1 MELPVINIGLTSYA
15 LGFFAYLLLGGLL
28 LTGWRGRMQ
37 GGLLVVAVL
46 VTLLWCG
53 LHTLWFGWNV
63 PSARVLRVVEPLHFV
78 VWVVFLHG
86 LLSRAQKRIGLVAA
100 LVYMLSA
107 VMVFVPLLAPYF
119 PDTFPPGDVSPKYTF
134 IGYVLLSV
142 AGLFLIENLY
152 RNTRPEQRWGIKFLC
167 LGIGGMFAYDFFMYA
182 QALLF
187 NQLDMNLW
195 AARGAVFMLVAP
207 LIGVAV
213 ARNPD
218 WSVDVFISRDAAAH
232 TATLLFAG
240 FYLLF
245 MSAAGYYIKE
255 FGGDWGVVLQTVFLF
270 GSVVVLTALLFSG
283 QLRARI
289 KVFLGKHFFRYRYD
303 YREQWL
309 RFTDALSQ
317 CKQESL
323 PYECVVRA
331 IAEVVD
337 SSGGLLW
344 LHRKDGSY
352 EQVAHWGVSGGEAE
366 LLPAGGKLV
375 RFLEER
381 EWVIN
386 LEEYLTTPEIYAN
399 LELPDWVMSLPRA
412 WLIVPLMDQKQLLG
426 FMVVTRPRAHVPFNW
441 ELRDLVKT
449 TACQAA
455 SHLAQLQAM
464 QDLAEA
470 RQFEGFHRLS
480 AFVLHD
486 IKNLIAQQ
494 TLLIGVSAEHKHKPE
509 FIDDAVDIMQHSV
522 TKMQRLM
529 QLLKT
534 GLSGDKPV
542 STNLVVIVTTAVN
555 NCIAGKPTPAFS
567 CKLEEVWLTMDGDR
581 MCSVIENLI
590 HNAQDST
597 PDDGEVRVSLE
608 CKDDEVEVLVKDNG
622 CGMDAAFVRD
632 RLFRPFDTTKGDTG
646 MGIGAYE
653 CKEYVSSLG
662 GEIRVKSQPGV
673 GTCMRVILPLA
684 VGNQIVS
691 QEKKDGEL
699 MV

>member
-1 MELPVINIGLTSYA
+1 MINMGLTSYG
-15 LGFFAYLLLGGLL
+15 LGFFAYLLLGSLL

-53 LHTLWFGWNV
+53 LHTIWFGWNV
-63 PSARVLRVVEPLHFV
+63 PSARVLRVVESLHIV

-86 LLSRAQKRIGLVAA
+86 LLSRAQKRIGLVAV

-107 VMVFVPLLAPYF
+107 VMVFMPLLAPYF
-119 PDTFPPGDVSPKYTF
+119 PDTFPLGDVAPKYTF
-134 IGYVLLSV
+134 IGYVILSV

-240 FYLLF
+240 FYLLI

-289 KVFLGKHFFRYRYD
+289 KVFLGKHFFRHRYD

-317 CKQESL
+317 CKQETL

-344 LHRKDGSY
+344 LHRKDGSF
-352 EQVAHWGVSGGEAE
+352 EQVAHWGVSGGQTEV
-366 LLPAGGKLV
+366 LPAGSNIA
-375 RFLEER
+375 RFLEDR

-386 LEEYLTTPEIYAN
+386 LEEYLSNPEFYAS
-399 LELPDWVMSLPRA
+399 LELPDWIMNLPRA
-412 WLIVPLMDQKQLLG
+412 WLIVPLLDQKQLLG
-426 FMVVTRPRAHVPFNW
+426 FMVVTRPRANVPFNW

-455 SHLAQLQAM
+455 SHLAQLEAM
-464 QDLAEA
+464 HDLAEA

-494 TLLIGVSAEHKHKPE
+494 TLLIGAAVQHKHKPE

-522 TKMQRLM
+522 TKMKRLM

-534 GLSGDKPV
+534 GLSGGKSV

-555 NCIAGKPTPAFS
+555 NCMAGKPAPAFF
-567 CKLEEVWLTMDGDR
+567 CKLEELWLIIDGDR

-590 HNAQDST
+590 HNAQDAT
-597 PDDGEVRVSLE
+597 PDDGEVRVTLDSAE
-608 CKDDEVEVLVKDNG
+608 DRVEILVEDTG
-622 CGMDAAFVRD
+622 YGMDTAFVHD

-662 GEIRVKSQPGV
+662 GEIRVESQPGE
-673 GTCMRVILPLA
+673 GTSMSVILPLTA
-684 VGNQIVS
+684 ATQHVGN
-691 QEKKDGEL
+691 ENKDREL
-699 MV
+699 IA

>member
-1 MELPVINIGLTSYA
+1 MESQVINIGLASYTM
-15 LGFFAYLLLGGLL
+15 GFIAYLVLGGLL

-37 GGLLVVAVL
+37 GGLLVLSVF

-53 LHTLWFGWNV
+53 LSAVWAGWYV
-63 PSARVLRVVEPLHFV
+63 PSATVLHVTEPLHLV
-78 VWVVFLHG
+78 VWIIFLHG
-86 LLSRAQKRIGLVAA
+86 LLNKSQKRIGLIAL
-100 LVYMLSA
+100 LVYMLAA
-107 VMVFVPLLAPYF
+107 VMSFAPLVASYF
-119 PDTFPPGDVSPKYTF
+119 PALFPEGDVAPKYTF
-134 IGYVLLSV
+134 LGFVLLSV

-167 LGIGGMFAYDFFMYA
+167 LGIGGMFAYEFFMYA

-187 NQLDMNLW
+187 NQLNMNLW
-195 AARGAVFMLVAP
+195 AARGAVYMLVAP

-240 FYLLF
+240 VYLLF
-245 MSAAGYYIKE
+245 MSAAGYYIKD
-255 FGGDWGVVLQTVFLF
+255 FGGGWGVVLQTVFLF

-289 KVFLGKHFFRYRYD
+289 KVFLGKHFFRHRYD

-317 CKQESL
+317 CKQETL

-331 IAEVVD
+331 ISEVVD

-344 LHRKDGSY
+344 LHRKDGSF
-352 EQVAHWGVSGGEAE
+352 EQVAHWGVSGGEKE
-366 LLPAGGKLV
+366 VLPAGSNLAW
-375 RFLEER
+375 FLEER

-386 LEEYLTTPEIYAN
+386 LEEYQSAPDFYAD
-399 LELPDWVMSLPRA
+399 LDLPVWVTDLPRA
-412 WLIVPLMDQKQLLG
+412 WLIIPLLDQKRLLG
-426 FMVVTRPRAHVPFNW
+426 FMVVTQPRASVPFNW
-441 ELRDLVKT
+441 ELRDLLKT

-455 SHLAQLQAM
+455 SHLAQLEAM
-464 QDLAEA
+464 QALAEA

-494 TLLIGVSAEHKHKPE
+494 SLLVDAAEEHKHKPE
-509 FIDDAVDIMQHSV
+509 FIDDTVDIMQHSV

-534 GLSGDKPV
+534 GISGGKPV
-542 STNLVVIVTTAVN
+542 ATNLVAIARSAVN
-555 NCIAGKPTPAFS
+555 NCAGGNPVPVFS
-567 CKLEEVWLTMDGDR
+567 CEQEEAWLTMDGDR
-581 MCSVIENLI
+581 MTSVLENLI
-590 HNAQDST
+590 QNAKDAT
-597 PDDGEVRVSLE
+597 TDDGKVTVTLE
-608 CKDDEVEVLVKDNG
+608 CAADSVEILVEDDG

-653 CKEYVSSLG
+653 CKEYISSLG
-662 GEIRVKSQPGV
+662 GEIQVDSQPGV
-673 GTCMRVILPLA
+673 GTGMRVILPLIGRGQA
-684 VGNQIVS
+684 VNS
-691 QEKKDGEL
+691 TFEDMESTA
-699 MV
+699 

>member
-1 MELPVINIGLTSYA
+1 MELQVINIGLTSYA

-37 GGLLVVAVL
+37 GGLLVVAVFF
-46 VTLLWCG
+46 TLLWCG
-53 LHTLWFGWNV
+53 LHAAWAGWDV
-63 PSARVLRVVEPLHFV
+63 PSARVLHILEPLHFA

-86 LLSRAQKRIGLVAA
+86 LLDRAQKRIGLVAT

-107 VMVFVPLLAPYF
+107 VMVIVPLLAPNF
-119 PDTFPPGDVSPKYTF
+119 PDTFPLGDISPKYSF
-134 IGYVLLSV
+134 LGYVLLSV

-195 AARGAVFMLVAP
+195 VARGAVFMLVAP

-213 ARNPD
+213 SRNPD

-240 FYLLF
+240 CYLLF
-245 MSAAGYYIKE
+245 MAAAGYYLRE
-255 FGGDWGVVLQTVFLF
+255 FGGDWGIVFQTVFLF
-270 GSVVVLTALLFSG
+270 AAVVLLAALLFSG
-283 QLRARI
+283 VLRARI
-289 KVFLGKHFFRYRYD
+289 KVFLGKHFFRHRYD

-309 RFTDALSQ
+309 RFTNALSL
-317 CKQESL
+317 CKKAAL

-344 LHRKDGSY
+344 LRRKGGSF

-366 LLPAGGKLV
+366 ILPADCSLAK
-375 RFLEER
+375 FLSDR

-386 LEEYLTTPEIYAN
+386 LEEYRDVPELYSY
-399 LELPDWVMSLPRA
+399 LELPDWVMELPRA
-412 WLIVPLMDQKQLLG
+412 WLVVPLIDQEELLG
-426 FMVVTRPRAHVPFNW
+426 LMVIVRPRANVPFNW

-449 TACQAA
+449 MACQAA
-455 SHLAQLQAM
+455 SYLAQLEVMQA
-464 QDLAEA
+464 LAEA

-494 TLLIGVSAEHKHKPE
+494 SLLIGVASEHKHKPE
-509 FIDDAVDIMQHSV
+509 FIDDAVDIMEHSV
-522 TKMQRLM
+522 AKMQRLM
-529 QLLKT
+529 QLLRT
-534 GLSGDKPV
+534 GISGSKPV
-542 STNLVVIVTTAVN
+542 ITNLVEIIRAAVS
-555 NCIAGKPTPAFS
+555 NCTGGKPVPVLE
-567 CKLEEVWLTMDGDR
+567 CDLEEVWLTMDGDR
-581 MCSVIENLI
+581 MTSVIENLVQ
-590 HNAQDST
+590 NAQDAT
-597 PDDGEVRVSLE
+597 ADDGKVSVHLDCRGNKAE
-608 CKDDEVEVLVKDNG
+608 IRIEDSG

-632 RLFRPFDTTKGDTG
+632 RLFRPFDSTKGDTG

-653 CKEYVSSLG
+653 CKEYVNSLG
-662 GEIRVKSQPGV
+662 GEILVESEPGG
-673 GTCMRVILPLA
+673 GTTMHVILPLQGA
-684 VGNQIVS
+684 EQSVNGDYRHLESVG
-691 QEKKDGEL
+691 
-699 MV
+699 

>member
-1 MELPVINIGLTSYA
+1 VINIGLSSYA

-28 LTGWRGRMQ
+28 LTGWRGRVK
-37 GGLLVVAVL
+37 GGLLVVAVFA
-46 VTLLWCG
+46 TLLWCG
-53 LHTLWFGWNV
+53 LHAVWAGWNV
-63 PSARVLRVVEPLHFV
+63 PSVQLLRVVEPLHFV
-78 VWVVFLHG
+78 AWVVFLHG
-86 LLSRAQKRIGLVAA
+86 LLNRAQKRIGLVAA
-100 LVYMLSA
+100 LVYLLAA
-107 VMVFVPLLAPYF
+107 VMVLVPLLVPYF
-119 PDTFPPGDVSPKYTF
+119 PDTFPLGDIAPKYSF
-134 IGYVLLSV
+134 LGYVLLSV

-195 AARGAVFMLVAP
+195 AARGAVYMLLAP

-218 WSVDVFISRDAAAH
+218 WSVDVFISRDAATH

-255 FGGDWGVVLQTVFLF
+255 FGGDWGLALQTVFLF
-270 GSVVVLTALLFSG
+270 GSVVVLAALLFSG

-289 KVFLGKHFFRYRYD
+289 KVFLGKHFFRHRYD

-317 CKQESL
+317 CKQVTL

-344 LHRKDGSY
+344 LHRKDGSF
-352 EQVAHWGVSGGEAE
+352 EQVAHWGVSGGETE
-366 LLPAGGKLV
+366 VLPAGSNMTS
-375 RFLEER
+375 FLEDR

-386 LEEYLTTPEIYAN
+386 LEEYLSNPEFYEN
-399 LELPDWVMSLPRA
+399 LELPEWITGLPRA
-412 WLIVPLMDQKQLLG
+412 WLIVPLLDQKQLLG

-455 SHLAQLQAM
+455 SHLAQLQVM

-486 IKNLIAQQ
+486 IKNLMAQQ
-494 TLLIGVSAEHKHKPE
+494 TLLIGAAGQHKHKPE

-534 GLSGDKPV
+534 GLSGGKPV
-542 STNLVVIVTTAVN
+542 STNLVMIVTTAVN
-555 NCIAGKPTPAFS
+555 NCMAGKPAPVFS
-567 CKLEEVWLTMDGDR
+567 CESEDVWLTMDGDR

-590 HNAQDST
+590 HNAQDAT
-597 PDDGEVRVSLE
+597 PDDGEVRVTLD
-608 CKDDEVEVLVKDNG
+608 CRDGWVEIRVEDNG
-622 CGMDAAFVRD
+622 CGMDGAFIRD

-653 CKEYVSSLG
+653 CKEYVTSLA
-662 GEIRVKSQPGV
+662 GEIRVESHSGS
-673 GTCMRVILPLA
+673 GTDMRVILPLA
-684 VGNQIVS
+684 TCMQVAGN
-691 QEKKDGEL
+691 EDKDGEL
-699 MV
+699 IV